1 MKGKNKLEKKD
12 RLQFENF
19 EKLNGLT
26 EGDRYFFVY
35 EGIRDDE
42 EGIEIMASVDS
53 AMMMGILNHIL
64 DKYPEESAACLVMR
78 VQSDMEKMA
87 MQFCTSAN
95 EKPI

>member
-1 MKGKNKLEKKD
+1 
-12 RLQFENF
+12 
-19 EKLNGLT
+19 
-26 EGDRYFFVY
+26 
-35 EGIRDDE
+35 
-42 EGIEIMASVDS
+42 MASVDS